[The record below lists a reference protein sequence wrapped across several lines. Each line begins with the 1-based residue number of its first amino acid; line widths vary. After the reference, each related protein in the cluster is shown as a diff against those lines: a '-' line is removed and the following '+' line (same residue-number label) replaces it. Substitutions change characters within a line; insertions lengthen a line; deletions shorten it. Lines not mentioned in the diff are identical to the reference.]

1 MNKIQHGS
9 YNVYKRAEKNTRV
22 KNAQRGLQKDIN
34 TTFSLSESDPH
45 QLAPMTL
52 KDLIMDT
59 FNNVQL
65 GKGQTKKHKDQQSRK
80 QLVQFIKEAVMDC
93 YLRNQSIKTSYL
105 NSCLDAIQD
114 GCRKSLTPGDN
125 VDVTTMFD
133 DMKAIINASPMSS
146 THGTSNS
153 SMVSQYPEVSNG
165 LGRFTY
171 NGQSVDNFD
180 PFAEAESKS
189 SQSSGS
195 QYELSRFQTVESSM
209 VRALSPSPEAKHI
222 VEKLPVVGDGL
233 CLFRC
238 YFAATTQNQSWLTED
253 KVLVLSKLKTDLNRL
268 VFEGIQTGMETFK
281 NVVPQTDGELL
292 TYANC
297 CHQTPS
303 IVDHIFSKSFQSGDA
318 NYYSPEGLAS
328 CMSDLM
334 PSNALTEDE
343 QHIIQALYDKEDAS
357 EKGGPQL
364 TNDEK
369 ETMARLMNKTEQTS
383 ESRQELSLL
392 ADCIANGIRE
402 KLNITSIERNHGVRF
417 VVKDYHYSLE
427 TPHNFWTKG

>member
-9 YNVYKRAEKNTRV
+9 YKVYRRAEKNTMV
-22 KNAQRGLQKDIN
+22 KNAQHRLQDAIN
-34 TTFSLSESDPH
+34 TTFSLSKSDPH
-45 QLAPMTL
+45 QLALMTL

-80 QLVQFIKEAVMDC
+80 QLVQFIKEVVVDC

-114 GCRKSLTPGDN
+114 GCRKSLKPGDN

-133 DMKAIINASPMSS
+133 DVKEIINSSPMSS

-195 QYELSRFQTVESSM
+195 HFELTRLQTIESSM
-209 VRALSPSPEAKHI
+209 GRGLSPSPEAKHI

-238 YFAATTQNQSWLTED
+238 YFAATTHNQSWLTED
-253 KVLVLSKLKTDLNRL
+253 KALVLRKLKTDLNRL
-268 VFEGIQTGMETFK
+268 VFEGIEEGMKGFK
-281 NVVPQTDGELL
+281 KIVPKTDRERL

-303 IVDHIFSKSFQSGDA
+303 IVDHIFSKSFQNGDA

-369 ETMARLMNKTEQTS
+369 ETMARLMNKTEQTP

-402 KLNITSIERNHGVRF
+402 KLNITSIEQNHGVRF
-417 VVKDYHYSLE
+417 VVKEYHYSLE